1 MTHRNYYDVL
11 EISRTAT
18 DDEIRKAYKVMVR
31 KYHPD
36 LNAGD
41 AQAAERFKQVTEA
54 YGVLSDKKKRS
65 MYDYYNGPPPQ
76 GYN

>member
-1 MTHRNYYDVL
+1 MAHTNYYDVL

-18 DDEIRKAYKVMVR
+18 EDDIRKAYKLLVR

-36 LNAGD
+36 LNGGD
-41 AQAAERFKQVTEA
+41 AHATERFKLITEA
-54 YGVLSDKKKRS
+54 YSILSDKKKRA

-76 GYN
+76 GYS

>member
-1 MTHRNYYDVL
+1 MTHQNYYDVL
-11 EISRTAT
+11 GISRTAS
-18 DDEIRKAYKVMVR
+18 EEEVRKAYKQQVR

-36 LNAGD
+36 LNPGD
-41 AQAAERFKQVTEA
+41 AAAAERFALVAEA
-54 YGVLSDKKKRS
+54 YGVLSDKKKRA